1 MTTPTTPANSA
12 PKKGDVLDLR
22 NDSTM
27 TTIPEA
33 SPLAAAH
40 ARAARPPQERATLA
54 VTISDF
60 DGGVLV
66 RLEGEAGII
75 GLDKLAF
82 AFTRVLAR
90 RVRLAVLD
98 FSHLTFLSSLAMGQL
113 VRLSRDLGRWN
124 GRVQIASCRP
134 EIREAL
140 ELARL
145 TEFFGFLV
153 SVEEAGA
160 AV

>member
-1 MTTPTTPANSA
+1 MTTP
-12 PKKGDVLDLR
+12 L
-22 NDSTM
+22 
-27 TTIPEA
+27 EA
-33 SPLAAAH
+33 SPPAAVDS
-40 ARAARPPQERATLA
+40 RPVRPPQETTTLA

>member
-1 MTTPTTPANSA
+1 
-12 PKKGDVLDLR
+12 
-22 NDSTM
+22 M
-27 TTIPEA
+27 TTILEA
-33 SPLAAAH
+33 SPPAAAK
-40 ARAARPPQERATLA
+40 ARAARPRQDSTTLA

-113 VRLSRDLGRWN
+113 ISLSRDLRRWD
-124 GRVQIASCRP
+124 GRVKIARCRP

-140 ELARL
+140 EVARL
-145 TEFFGFLV
+145 AEFFGFV
-153 SVEEAGA
+153 ASVEEAMPTA
-160 AV
+160 

>member
-1 MTTPTTPANSA
+1 
-12 PKKGDVLDLR
+12 
-22 NDSTM
+22 M
-27 TTIPEA
+27 TTILEA

-40 ARAARPPQERATLA
+40 ARAARPRQESTTLA

-113 VRLSRDLGRWN
+113 VRLSRDLARWG
-124 GRVQIASCRP
+124 GRVKIACCRP
-134 EIREAL
+134 LVRGAL
-140 ELARL
+140 ETARL
-145 TEFFGFLV
+145 GCFFEFTG
-153 SVEEAGA
+153 SVEEAIPTA
-160 AV
+160 

>member
-1 MTTPTTPANSA
+1 
-12 PKKGDVLDLR
+12 
-22 NDSTM
+22 M

-33 SPLAAAH
+33 SPLAAVD
-40 ARAARPPQERATLA
+40 ARAARPRQESTTLA